1 MGSMV
6 DFECGQKGQRLA
18 HFQDVPGEL
27 VGAAHRWRQQ
37 RAKFVK

>member
-18 HFQDVPGEL
+18 HFQDDPGEL
-27 VGAAHRWRQQ
+27 GGALRNGR
-37 RAKFVK
+37 RL